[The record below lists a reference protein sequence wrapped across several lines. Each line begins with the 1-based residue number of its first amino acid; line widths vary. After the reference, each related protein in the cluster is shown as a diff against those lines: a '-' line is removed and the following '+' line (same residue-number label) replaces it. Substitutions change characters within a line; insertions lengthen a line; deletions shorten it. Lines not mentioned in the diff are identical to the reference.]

1 MPVLASVPMNVVDRL
16 RAAGCVFAEEEAALL
31 AETATSPDHLEA
43 LVAER
48 VGGLPLEHVVGW
60 AEFCGQRIV
69 VTKGVFVP
77 RHRTELLV
85 DLATEL
91 KPALVVDLCCGSG
104 AVGAVLQQRLPN
116 ATVYAADIDPT
127 AVQCARQNLT
137 NVFEG
142 DLFDALPA
150 RLKGRIDVV
159 VANVPYVPTDDIQFM
174 PPEAREHEARVALDG
189 GTDGLEVLRRV
200 ATHAKAWLRPG
211 GHLMSETS
219 ARQAPAA
226 LDAFTTAGLAAEL
239 ITEEDSTAVVGR
251 S

>member
-1 MPVLASVPMNVVDRL
+1 MNVVDRL

-31 AETATSPDHLEA
+31 AEAATSPEHLEE
-43 LVAER
+43 LVAQR

-85 DLATEL
+85 DLATDL
-91 KPALVVDLCCGSG
+91 KPELIVDLCCGSG
-104 AVGAVLQQRLPN
+104 AVGAVLQHRLPN

-127 AVQCARQNLT
+127 AVECARQNLT

-150 RLKGRIDVV
+150 HLKGHIDVV

-174 PPEAREHEARVALDG
+174 PPEAREYEARVALDG
-189 GTDGLEVLRRV
+189 GTDGLEVMRRV
-200 ATHAKAWLRPG
+200 AAQATTWLRPG
-211 GHLMSETS
+211 GRLMSETS

-226 LDAFTTAGLAAEL
+226 LDAFRTAGLDAEL
-239 ITEEDSTAVVGR
+239 ITGEDSAAVVGR

>member
-1 MPVLASVPMNVVDRL
+1 MTADR
-16 RAAGCVFAEEEAALL
+16 EAALL

>member
-1 MPVLASVPMNVVDRL
+1 MNVVDRL

-31 AETATSPDHLEA
+31 TEAATSPEHLEE
-43 LVAER
+43 LVAQR

-60 AEFCGQRIV
+60 AEFCGHRIV

-91 KPALVVDLCCGSG
+91 KPELIVDLCCGSG
-104 AVGAVLQQRLPN
+104 AVGAVLQHRLPN

-127 AVQCARQNLT
+127 AVKCARQNLT

-142 DLFDALPA
+142 DLFDALPSH
-150 RLKGRIDVV
+150 LKGHIDVV

>member
-31 AETATSPDHLEA
+31 AETATSPGHLEA